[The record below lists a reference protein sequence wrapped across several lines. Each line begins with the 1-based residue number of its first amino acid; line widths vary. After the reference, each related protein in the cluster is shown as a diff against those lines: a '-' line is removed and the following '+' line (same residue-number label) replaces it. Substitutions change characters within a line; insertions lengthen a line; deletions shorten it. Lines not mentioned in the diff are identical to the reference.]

1 MLIARKLTN
10 LIQTT
15 VEGKFKLSQP
25 ISIEETDK
33 RAIQLGRGDCGEF
46 NRIIEREWLVTN
58 GMGGFASGTVGDMN
72 TRRYHGLLMAAL
84 TPPVGR
90 TLLVAKVDATVRY
103 GGKTYQLFSNEFV
116 DGTVVPHGHLHLE
129 TFFLDGSIPVWR
141 YALADALI
149 EKRVLMEPGQN
160 TTHLHFRVLR
170 ASAMLELELTPLCT
184 YRDYHSH
191 SHGGWDMNIRQ
202 ISNGFEVQ
210 AFHGARP
217 YRVICD
223 GAKFVSD
230 PAWYWNFK
238 HRMEAARGLDDSEDL
253 FCPGRF
259 ALTLD
264 EGQDATFVTTAES
277 ALPEGFAAISARIKE
292 SERALLAVL
301 PTDAPCWIR
310 QLALATDH
318 FIVDRYRDGHPAGKT
333 VIAGYP
339 WFGDW
344 GRDTMIALPGLT
356 LALQRFDVAASIL
369 RTFAAHA
376 SEGMLPNRFPDN
388 DEKPEYNTVDATL
401 WYFHAVEQYTRR
413 NGDMTLAM
421 ELYPVLESI
430 VAWHRKG
437 TRYGIKVDEQ
447 DGLLFAGEDGAQLTW
462 MDAKIGD
469 WVVTPRIGKP
479 VEVNALW
486 YNALVI
492 MADLSKQ
499 LGKKKPAE
507 EYRAAAAQV
516 HASFQ
521 RFWNEEQGYLY
532 DVIDGPEGEP
542 DTDGRNRDRRL
553 RPNQI
558 FAVALPNSPLQAAQ
572 QKAVVDICAR
582 ELLTSHGLRSLAR
595 NQPGYVS
602 YYQGDPMQRDAAYH
616 QGTVWAWLIGPFVD
630 AHYRVYRDA
639 DKARSF
645 LEPLGLHL
653 GEACLGNISE
663 IFDAEPPFSPR
674 GCFAQAWSVSEVLRA
689 WLNLHDGA
697 PHSFVTQTAP
707 AFQVGL

>member
-1 MLIARKLTN
+1 M
-10 LIQTT
+10 
-15 VEGKFKLSQP
+15 SQP
-25 ISIEETDK
+25 ISTEEIDK
-33 RAIQLGRGDCGEF
+33 TAIQLGRGDCGNF
-46 NRIIEREWLVTN
+46 GSTVEREWLVTN

-72 TRRYHGLLMAAL
+72 TRRYHGLLMAAFA
-84 TPPVGR
+84 PPVGR
-90 TLLVAKVDATVRY
+90 TLLVAKMEASVRY
-103 GGKTYQLFSNEFV
+103 AGESYQLFSNEFV
-116 DGTVVPHGHLHLE
+116 DGTVTPHGHLHLE
-129 TFFLDGSIPVWR
+129 SFFLDGTVPVWH

-170 ASAMLELELTPLCT
+170 ASDTLELDLTPLCT

-191 SHGGWDMNIRQ
+191 SHGGWDMNIRE
-202 ISNGFEVQ
+202 ITNGFEVQ
-210 AFHGARP
+210 AFHGARL

-223 GAKFVSD
+223 GAMFASA
-230 PAWYWNFK
+230 PAWHWNFK
-238 HRMEAARGLDDSEDL
+238 HRMETARGLDDSEDL
-253 FCPGRF
+253 FRPGRF
-259 ALTLD
+259 ILTLN
-264 EGQDATFVTTAES
+264 EGQEGAIVMSAEPAS
-277 ALPEGFAAISARIKE
+277 LDDFAAVSARINE

-301 PTDAPCWIR
+301 PPDAPRWIR
-310 QLALATDH
+310 QMALATDQ

-344 GRDTMIALPGLT
+344 GRDTMISLPGLT

-388 DEKPEYNTVDATL
+388 DERPEYNTVDATL
-401 WYFHAVEQYTRR
+401 WYFHAVDQYTRR
-413 NGDMTLAM
+413 SGDITLAK
-421 ELYPVLESI
+421 ELYPVLGDI

-437 TRYGIKVDEQ
+437 TRYGIKVDVR
-447 DGLLFAGEDGAQLTW
+447 DGLLSAGEDGAQLTW

-486 YNALVI
+486 YNALII
-492 MADLSKQ
+492 MADFSKQ
-499 LGKKKPAE
+499 LGKKKPAD
-507 EYRAAAAQV
+507 EYREAAAQV
-516 HASFQ
+516 RSSFQ
-521 RFWNEEQGYLY
+521 RFWNDEQGYLY
-532 DVIDGPEGEP
+532 DVIDGLEGEP
-542 DTDGRNRDRRL
+542 DPDGRNRDRRL

-558 FAVALPNSPLQAAQ
+558 LAVALPNSTLYAAQ
-572 QKAVVDICAR
+572 QKAVVDVCAR

-595 NQPGYVS
+595 NQPGYVP
-602 YYQGDPMQRDAAYH
+602 YYQGNPMQRDAAYH

-630 AHYRVYRDA
+630 AHYRVYRDT

-645 LEPLGLHL
+645 LKPLGLHL

-663 IFDAEPPFSPR
+663 IFDAEPPFAPR
-674 GCFAQAWSVSEVLRA
+674 GCFAQAWSISEVVRA
-689 WLNLHDGA
+689 WLDLHDGA
-697 PHSFVTQTAP
+697 HHRFITDSIRDRK
-707 AFQVGL
+707 

>member
-1 MLIARKLTN
+1 MN
-10 LIQTT
+10 
-15 VEGKFKLSQP
+15 QP
-25 ISIEETDK
+25 ISIAEAGKTLIEF
-33 RAIQLGRGDCGEF
+33 GRGVCGSFE
-46 NRIIEREWLVTN
+46 RAVEREWLVTN
-58 GMGGFASGTVGDMN
+58 GMGGFASGTISDVN

-116 DGTVVPHGHLHLE
+116 DGTITPHGHLHLE
-129 TFFLDGSIPVWR
+129 SFFLDGAVPVWH

-149 EKRVLMEPGQN
+149 EKRVLMAPGQN
-160 TTHLHFRVLR
+160 TTYLHFRVLR
-170 ASAMLELELTPLCT
+170 ASAALELELSPLCT

-191 SHGGWDMNIRQ
+191 SHGGWDMNIRR
-202 ISNGFEVQ
+202 ISDGFEVH

-223 GAKFVSD
+223 GAVFIPD
-230 PAWYWNFK
+230 PAWHWNFK
-238 HRMEAARGLDDSEDL
+238 HHMESARGLDDCEDL
-253 FCPGRF
+253 FSPGRF
-259 ALTLD
+259 TLTLA
-264 EGQDATFVTTAES
+264 EGQDTALVMS
-277 ALPEGFAAISARIKE
+277 AGLPAPEDFAAASARIDE
-292 SERALLAVL
+292 SWQALLASL
-301 PTDAPCWIR
+301 SSDAPRWVR
-310 QLALATDH
+310 QLALATDQ

-369 RTFAAHA
+369 RTFAAHV
-376 SEGMLPNRFPDN
+376 SKGMLPNRFPDN

-401 WYFHAVEQYTRR
+401 WYFHAVDQYTRR
-413 NGDMTLAM
+413 SGDLTLVK
-421 ELYPVLESI
+421 ELYPVLGDI

-437 TRYGIKVDEQ
+437 TRYGIKVDAQ
-447 DGLLFAGEDGAQLTW
+447 DGLLSAGEEGAQLTW

-486 YNALVI
+486 YNALIV
-492 MADLSKQ
+492 MAELSEQ
-499 LGKKKPAE
+499 LGKQKPAE
-507 EYRAAAAQV
+507 DYRAAAAQV
-516 HASFQ
+516 QSSFQ

-542 DTDGRNRDRRL
+542 DHAGRKRDRRL

-558 FAVALPNSPLQAAQ
+558 LAVALPNSPLQAAQ
-572 QKAVVDICAR
+572 QKAVVDVCAR
-582 ELLTSHGLRSLAR
+582 ELLTSHGLRSLAHGED
-595 NQPGYVS
+595 GYVPR
-602 YYQGDPMQRDAAYH
+602 YQGGPVQRDAAYH
-616 QGTVWAWLIGPFVD
+616 QGTVWTWLIGPFVD

-645 LEPLGLHL
+645 LDPLGLHL

-663 IFDAEPPFSPR
+663 IFDAEPPFAPR

-689 WLNLHDGA
+689 WLDLHEDA
-697 PHSFVTQTAP
+697 PHRFVTDTALR
-707 AFQVGL
+707 GK

>member
-1 MLIARKLTN
+1 MI
-10 LIQTT
+10 
-15 VEGKFKLSQP
+15 QP
-25 ISIEETDK
+25 ISIKEIDETL
-33 RAIQLGRGDCGEF
+33 IGLGRGDCGSFE
-46 NRIIEREWLVTN
+46 RAVEREWLVTN
-58 GMGGFASGTVGDMN
+58 GMGGFASGTISNVN

-84 TPPVGR
+84 SPPVER
-90 TLLVAKVDATVRY
+90 TLLVAKVDATVIY
-103 GGKTYQLFSNEFV
+103 GGRTYQLFSNEFI
-116 DGTVVPHGHLHLE
+116 DGTITPHGCLHLE
-129 TFFLDGSIPVWR
+129 SFFLDGSVPVWH

-149 EKRVLMEPGQN
+149 EKRVLMAPQQN
-160 TTHLHFRVLR
+160 TTYLHFRVLR

-191 SHGGWDMNIRQ
+191 SHGGWDMKIRQ

-223 GAKFVSD
+223 AVTFTSD
-230 PAWYWNFK
+230 PAWYWDFK
-238 HRMEAARGLDDSEDL
+238 HRMETARGLDDSEDL

-259 ALTLD
+259 TLTLN
-264 EGQDATFVTTAES
+264 EGQDATLVMTAES
-277 ALPEGFAAISARIKE
+277 ALPESFAVVSARIDE
-292 SERALLAVL
+292 SGRALLAAL
-301 PTDAPCWIR
+301 PSDAPRWIR
-310 QLALATDH
+310 QLALATDQ

-356 LALQRFDVAASIL
+356 LTLQRYDLAASIL
-369 RTFAAHA
+369 RTFAAHV

-401 WYFHAVEQYTRR
+401 WYFHAVDQYTRR
-413 NGDMTLAM
+413 SGDITLAK
-421 ELYPVLESI
+421 ELYPILGNI
-430 VAWHRKG
+430 IDWHRRG
-437 TRYGIKVDEQ
+437 TRYGIKVDTQ
-447 DGLLFAGEDGAQLTW
+447 DGLLCAGEDGAQLTW

-486 YNALVI
+486 YNALMI
-492 MADLSKQ
+492 MADLSEQ
-499 LGKKKPAE
+499 LGKQKPAE
-507 EYRAAAAQV
+507 EYLGAASRV
-516 HASFQ
+516 RTSFQ
-521 RFWNEEQGYLY
+521 RFWNEEQGCLY

-542 DTDGRNRDRRL
+542 DSDGLKRDRRL

-558 FAVALPNSPLQAAQ
+558 FAVALPNSPLQAVQ
-572 QKAVVDICAR
+572 QKAVVDICAI

-602 YYQGDPMQRDAAYH
+602 NYQGNPIQRDAAYH

-663 IFDAEPPFSPR
+663 IFDAEPPFAPH

-689 WLNLHDGA
+689 WLDVHDSA
-697 PHSFVTQTAP
+697 PHRFVTGTAP
-707 AFQVGL
+707 SFQVGL